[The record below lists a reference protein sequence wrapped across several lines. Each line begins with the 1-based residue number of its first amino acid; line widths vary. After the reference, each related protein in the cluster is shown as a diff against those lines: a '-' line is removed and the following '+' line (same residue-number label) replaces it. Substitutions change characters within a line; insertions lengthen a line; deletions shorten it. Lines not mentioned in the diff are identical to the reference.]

1 MNYFCG
7 ERTKDSPKAHFLG
20 REIKEEASLQL
31 HQQLLWLTYRK
42 NIPITASL
50 HSDVGW
56 GCLIRV
62 AQMAWAHSLQRHF
75 SMLQKRVERNYIIT
89 PFQVRPA
96 AVRRKGTRSLG
107 HKTRTVVHD
116 DSGSHHPRG
125 TASGRPTKRLG
136 KISHSRIPRDHP
148 HQAASRHFRRN
159 VLQVRFEKS
168 GLFPMSAGQQ
178 KYEIV
183 LLPKKYSKN
192 ETRKHQT
199 HHADGHCPTGSQGGG

>member
-20 REIKEEASLQL
+20 REITEAASLQL

-89 PFQVRPA
+89 PFLEGPDFKYGLLRFVE
-96 AVRRKGTRSLG
+96 KGHALWGIKPGQWYTM
-107 HKTRTVVHD
+107 T
-116 DSGSHHPRG
+116 
-125 TASGRPTKRLG
+125 
-136 KISHSRIPRDHP
+136 
-148 HQAASRHFRRN
+148 QAATT
-159 VLQVRFEKS
+159 LEA
-168 GLFPMSAGQQ
+168 L
-178 KYEIV
+178 
-183 LLPKKYSKN
+183 
-192 ETRKHQT
+192 HQE
-199 HHADGHCPTGSQGGG
+199 DPLKGS